1 MTQPA
6 ETQTIETT
14 RELGQALD
22 ELDRV
27 IHRSKAVLGRL
38 QQPSKEAQKNGWN
51 AIKGLWKGRVVE
63 DAVTYQ
69 RRVRDEFEE
78 HAGV

>member
-1 MTQPA
+1 MTQPT
-6 ETQTIETT
+6 ETQTIETSL
-14 RELGQALD
+14 ELEQALD

-27 IHRSKAVLGRL
+27 IHRSKVVLERAR
-38 QQPSKEAQKNGWN
+38 QPSKGAQKNGWN

-69 RRVRDEFEE
+69 RRVREEFEE